1 MIYTGTQRAAIQPP
15 GTQQKSIEHR
25 EEKAMTNYT
34 WNVLNGFITPED
46 FDGKETTFTIAHLAS
61 MAVDEEKRTGK
72 KSIIVWGG
80 IYR

>member
-1 MIYTGTQRAAIQPP
+1 MIYWVQLKEGTAQKHTGR
-15 GTQQKSIEHR
+15 K
-25 EEKAMTNYT
+25 KAMTNYA
-34 WNVLNGFITPED
+34 WMIINGFITPED

>member
-1 MIYTGTQRAAIQPP
+1 
-15 GTQQKSIEHR
+15 
-25 EEKAMTNYT
+25 MTNYV